1 MTESSVL
8 LDQLVVC
15 GESDYQK
22 VIIGLDGTET
32 GIRRNITATLELFDG
47 ISLERLSASTSTSGV
62 VLIDS
67 TMRSRPIFSI
77 PDMDATDLSEVMIGF
92 TVQADCGVVA
102 AIESNNELL
111 VFDTWILNY
120 EIDGIPF
127 TESYEGVE
135 YKNTI
140 STPNLALE
148 VDVLPTVDMG
158 TPFQRTVRI
167 VNSGLNS
174 YLDRFQYEVTLEPGL
189 VYESAK
195 IGDATLPFTKS
206 TNAQGD
212 TIISA
217 TISNRFFTNNTAESG
232 LIGDGNGRFN
242 VDEVVIITETIFVA
256 NCGGDDNFNL
266 NTNQIISWG
275 CGEENCQQ
283 ATTANM
289 ITFGIGEEQIEFQ
302 VGIDTITPG
311 FCSEGTASLI
321 ISNNGFEFDDGFG
334 TIKDITT
341 GIGFANGD
349 NFLLGENGYEV
360 TAIQIGEVVVFFADT
375 LTSLNEN
382 DIFTIDPDGPGGLED
397 VDGDGFFDD
406 LRVGESFTIT
416 ATYQL
421 DCSYGETFNAAEEC
435 DNDFIGNFD
444 GKIIYTNPCG
454 TTSEQN
460 ISNFLRSFNSGST
473 KEVCADPDAFND
485 EDQFTIVYTGE
496 RRQGNFSSCSS
507 SDEVRVSV
515 TLPDGITI
523 DTSSFLEQDSAISIS
538 VLEQTGNDWML
549 TFDAEQIN
557 LNTDYN
563 LNLVFNTNCT
573 EAGFTSFPTSIEYY
587 CPECDC
593 AQLWYCGVLEGTFLH
608 NNGMPCRE
616 VVCET
621 GISVTSFEA
630 NRSTFGYVDEAFTI
644 PFNPADANTK
654 VALGCD
660 SVVMDIETV
669 VGDATLIDSLGLV
682 ISYGNANEEVSNIPT
697 FLFGRGTVT
706 VIDADGNSISC
717 ELNENKVSLDTS
729 TSLLRLFLDFQD
741 CLDGRPLAKGSQIN
755 FKGYFSIN
763 PDGPIPNNT
772 FKKVPGFRANA
783 YAIVDGQLYENCES
797 YGQLFRLAKLETTLS
812 GPNNDSYPEGCA
824 GTSMVYSLDKS
835 LNKNALQEFL
845 GNELRSA
852 TKINKVEITY
862 DPSLLT
868 AFSDWGAEF
877 KTQDGEWT
885 ALPDFDQFEV
895 GTYEAVF
902 DENTAISS
910 MSGSN
915 QLFQLRI
922 NAVPECGSAFS
933 GANGSASYA
942 ITTALEYTDRYYAN
956 YTDGDNCSSLERAV
970 EERNII
976 YENPPSFSLEGIDQE
991 VSTASNEVQW
1001 IIEHCNTSF
1010 NADAG
1015 ATWIAFEMPSDSIE
1029 ITTIELL
1036 SQSGTVDT
1044 LLVNSYDTT
1053 ANKVFAFTPG
1063 LSRNIR
1069 GNLQDDVCNLIRV
1082 TASLKFCGTE
1092 SITASAGW
1100 NCLEY
1105 AADWTPDL
1113 YAPCSERNINLS
1125 VTTLLPFLSSDF
1137 LAESSLI
1144 SGSLCDTSTID
1155 IVVRN
1160 EASGII
1166 YDVNSQ
1172 ITLPIGTKLVP
1183 GSVSF
1188 AFPSTAEFQTV
1199 STDPVFVETDTA
1211 LGNIYEYVDFAQLHS
1226 FLDENGLQGF
1236 NVNAPDS
1243 SEFRFRYQIVTDC
1256 NFNNNE
1262 INRYRFQGVAA
1273 CGLPS
1278 NIALAETP
1286 PFIFDL
1292 NTEAARQFRV
1302 ELLDQDTI
1310 QDGQTNT
1317 LFLEVTNI
1325 GQNPSIIDS
1334 LTISLP
1340 TALSYI
1346 PNTTLALALVDWDLA
1361 EPRLIAS
1368 TEDGQILRYPLPSNM
1383 ESEDAVSLSFQVDA
1397 AGVDCSELLQIKVST
1412 ISKVDFFCAVTEE
1425 NCLLDFLPSEEQVFS
1440 LPCKL
1445 PEPTD
1450 PCDNFIQTNSDT
1462 LLAPSCED
1470 MVSYCLPNL
1479 SESDRSTVSIFDNG
1493 IPVDLNNLSA
1503 CNIRQICIYSYGNIL
1518 DATGSIEV
1526 LSWEVD
1532 GLTYSG
1538 TVASIAVLVDSMNV
1552 WDPTGNWSLNEMSVV
1567 IEGGHEGGIYGQM
1580 DVSSVDTGTRS
1591 VLGYDTRFVP
1601 MGSGIDLGIG
1611 KHDLVIDYGTCQD
1624 SFTIDVIGQACNTC
1638 IPATIENV
1646 IIEKAVCNQET
1657 GSILVNIT
1665 NDLNDYNFEWAP
1677 ENGIVGSTAN
1687 VRTNLIAGGY
1697 KITIRNK
1704 EDEACFI
1711 EKFVIVENGNLP
1723 DATCSIGPATCIGA
1737 NGTAVLSPSDFTY
1750 LWSDGGNGAT
1760 RTDLLAGIYYVT
1772 FTDPASP
1779 DCPNVKLIEI
1789 PEINELTASLNVVNY
1804 PSCGASNG
1812 SVAVNVTGG
1821 SGDYAYSFPRG
1832 TNEQDGL
1839 SPGTYELNI
1848 RDEQSGC
1855 ELLFSFLLESRE
1867 TVETLTI
1874 TNTTDITCVEAIDGA
1889 VNFEITYSNDFL
1901 FPADTIITDGIN
1913 QYTNGALG
1921 AGDYFIYIQDVTGC
1935 ITSSAPFTINVPT
1948 SLDLV
1953 IFKSIDC
1960 NNPLFIEVEPVDTS
1974 LVLRYDWADVAGDDN
1989 EPIRTDLTSGV
2000 YELSVFDAQNCST
2013 SVSIE
2018 LPECCEP
2025 PVVQNTNIT
2034 TADCGANN
2042 GQVDILIDGTVS
2054 NYTFNYTPNLG
2065 EQGTTANS
2073 RVNLPTG
2080 DYLVTISLIEDSSCF
2095 DTLRVTVPEETIVSY
2110 ITDSN
2115 ITTASCGLANGTVEL
2130 VVEGDNTL
2138 YTYSYEPN
2146 EGTVG
2151 ATPNL
2156 RANLPA
2162 GTYTVTV
2169 ALTANPTCEETQTII
2184 VPEDLT
2190 ATYITGSNI
2199 TTASC
2204 GLANGTVE
2212 LLVEGDNSL
2221 YTYVYEPNEGTAGAT
2236 PNLRAN
2242 LPAGTYTVT
2251 VALAANPACE
2261 ETQTIVVTEDLTAT
2275 YITDSNITTASC
2287 GSANG
2292 TVELQVT
2299 GDPSLYTYSYAPEV
2313 GSVGTSPNIQTN
2325 VPAGTYTVRVA
2336 LASNPICGET
2346 QTIVVPEDTAVS
2358 YITDS
2363 NITTASC
2370 GLANGAVELIVEGD
2384 NTLYNYTYE
2393 PNVGTAGTTPNLREN
2408 LPAGDYTIKVAL
2420 ITNPSCEETQ
2430 TIVVPGDDAV
2440 SYITD
2445 SNITAASC
2453 GLENGTVEILVA
2465 EDLSLYTYT
2474 YEPNAGTEGATP
2486 NLRANLPAGTYTVTV
2501 ALISNPICEEIQTI
2515 VVPED
2520 AAVSYI
2526 IDSNISTA
2534 SCGLANGTVEL
2545 AVEGDPTLYTY
2556 SYEPN
2561 EGTVGATPNLR
2572 ANLPAGTY
2580 TLRVALASNPSC
2592 EETQTIVVPED
2603 ATVSYI
2609 TDSNITPASCGLENG
2624 IVELQVTGD
2633 PTLYT
2638 YSYAPEVG
2646 TAGATPNVQTNV
2658 PAGTYTLRVS
2668 LTSNPICGETQTIV
2682 VPEQGD
2688 ITIVSGNNITPASC
2702 GIDNGMIEILVDGAI
2717 EDYTFTYL
2725 PNEGIAGITP
2735 NIQTDLPAGNYNITI
2750 AHNENDCN
2758 EMIDLVVPEDSAPLV
2773 LDTIIRPSDCNSSN
2787 GSVEVIVDGDLT
2799 NYSFTYD
2806 PNLGTIG
2813 ASTNIMESLPA
2824 GDYSVTVRLNGAG
2837 TCNQIVNFTIT
2848 EPEADFVNNT
2858 IVNPADCG
2866 STNGSITLEV
2876 NGAITDYTYAW
2887 PSDAG
2892 IAGAQANSRT
2902 ELSIGTYSVTVTPI
2916 ADPTCGQIIE
2926 VGVPFGNTNASP
2938 VVDNVVTNPT
2948 CGLDNGMVN
2957 LTLVSDPSNYRFDW
2971 QPNVGIFGNTQNIR
2985 TDLPS
2990 GDYQIVITDLRDTVC
3005 VTSVSVNLVNEE
3017 LVANAITNPSSCSGS
3032 EDGSIRLSPT
3042 TYTYTWEDGFIGSE
3056 RFNILAGDY
3065 LVTITDPATANCTS
3079 PFTIT
3084 LLTDNVFSAAAM
3096 IDSQPSCELN
3106 DGAVSISLEGGS
3118 GDYTYSWES
3127 LTNSNTSLS
3136 PGIYAVTIS
3145 DNISACEAVVD
3156 FALADPQL
3164 AGLCDIDCDLSVGV
3178 DTIAT
3183 QTIACAE
3190 LNEICFDYPLDNDNL
3205 LQLSIDGFAVP
3216 IDTNDLCQTD
3226 MGTTGF
3232 STLIDIG
3239 RHEAILVDPNTGCSD
3254 SILVMINC
3262 VFTDTTDII
3271 FVPGEQ
3277 DTICFSTEE
3286 LTGGV
3291 ASITVGCLQ
3300 NDIASVEVVNDTC
3313 VVVEG
3318 LEPGI
3323 DTACV
3328 IICDSFGICD
3338 TTYLGIFVETLEYV
3352 DSLVVKG
3359 VGETCIDASA
3369 LGSLGEISDI
3379 EIQQMITDSI
3389 KPVVS
3394 YEVDTVNNCII
3405 YTGNVIGMDTTLVIF
3420 CDDANV
3426 CDTIPFMIN
3435 VVNDEPDRLQDTLFI
3450 NETMIYCFD
3459 EEIFPGSITT
3469 FENICLEQSGEHVD
3483 FFLNPLTNCVEYTG
3497 VDLGR
3502 DTACVILCDSEGNCD
3517 TAYFDAL
3524 VVEFKE
3530 LPTAIDDIDTTT
3542 IGTPVVIDILSND
3555 TPFGVLE
3562 DGISIVEPPLY
3573 GEANLNLDGSVTY
3586 ISDEFCARFDEF
3598 TYSICNAIGC
3608 DTAVAKVWIEC
3619 IDIVI
3624 FTAVSPNRDTY
3635 NDFFFIS
3642 GIEEF
3647 PESRLQIYNRWGERV
3662 YDVIGYD
3669 NDWAGTW
3676 KGNKELPDG
3685 AYFYCLEL
3693 NDEDNRVFTGFLEL
3707 HR

>member
-1 MTESSVL
+1 MKLTESSVL

-22 VIIGLDGTET
+22 VIIGLDGEAT
-32 GIRRNITATLELFDG
+32 GIRKNITATLELFDG
-47 ISLERLSASTSTSGV
+47 ISLERLSTNTSTSGV

-102 AIESNNELL
+102 AIENNNELL

-120 EIDGIPF
+120 EIDGVPF
-127 TESYEGVE
+127 SESYDGVE

-148 VDVLPTVDMG
+148 IETLPTVDMG
-158 TPFQRTVRI
+158 IPFQRTVRI

-195 IGDATLPFTKS
+195 IGGTTLPFTKS
-206 TNAQGD
+206 TNPQGD

-217 TISNRFFTNNTAESG
+217 TISNRFFTNNTVESG
-232 LIGDGNGRFN
+232 LVGDGNGRFN
-242 VDEVVIITETIFVA
+242 VDEVVIITETVFVA

-266 NTNQIISWG
+266 STNQTISWG

-283 ATTANM
+283 ATAASM
-289 ITFGIGEEQIEFQ
+289 ITFGIGEEQIEFE
-302 VGIDTITPG
+302 VGNDAITPG

-341 GIGFANGD
+341 GIGFASGNK
-349 NFLLGENGYEV
+349 FLLGENGYEV

-382 DIFTIDPDGPGGLED
+382 DIFTVDPDGPGGLED
-397 VDGDGFFDD
+397 ADGDGFFDD

-421 DCSYGETFNAAEEC
+421 DCSYSETFNAADEC
-435 DNDFIGNFD
+435 DNDFTGNFD

-460 ISNFLRSFNSGST
+460 INNFLRSFNSGST

-496 RRQGNFSSCSS
+496 RRQGNFSSCSN
-507 SDEVRVSV
+507 SDEVRVSI
-515 TLPDGITI
+515 TLPEGITI
-523 DTSSFLEQDSAISIS
+523 DTSSFLEQDSVIRIS

-549 TFDAEQIN
+549 TFDAELIS

-593 AQLWYCGVLEGTFLH
+593 TQLWYCGVLEGTFLH
-608 NNGMPCRE
+608 NNGTPCRE

-644 PFNPADANTK
+644 PFNPVDANTK

-660 SVVMDIETV
+660 SVVMDITTV

-682 ISYGNANEEVSNIPT
+682 ISYGNANEQISRVPT

-706 VIDADGNSISC
+706 VIDAEGSSIDC
-717 ELNENKVSLDTS
+717 ELNENKIRLDTS
-729 TSLLRLFLDFQD
+729 TSLLRLYLDFQD
-741 CLDGRPLAKGSQIN
+741 CLDGRPLATGSQIN

-763 PDGPIPNNT
+763 PDAPIPNNT

-783 YAIVDGQLYENCES
+783 YAIVDGQVYENCES

-835 LNKNALQEFL
+835 LNKNALQEFF
-845 GNELRSA
+845 GDELRSA

-868 AFSDWGAEF
+868 AFSDWNAEF
-877 KTQDGEWT
+877 KNQDSEWT

-895 GTYEAVF
+895 GTYETVF

-910 MSGSN
+910 MAGSN

-942 ITTALEYTDRYYAN
+942 ITAALEYTDRYYAN

-991 VSTASNEVQW
+991 VSTGSNEVQW

-1015 ATWIAFEMPSDSIE
+1015 ATWVAFEMPSDSIE
-1029 ITTIELL
+1029 ITTIEVL
-1036 SQSGTVDT
+1036 SQSGAVDT
-1044 LLVNSYDTT
+1044 LVVNTYDTT

-1069 GNLQDDVCNLIRV
+1069 GNSQDDVCNLLRV

-1105 AADWTPDL
+1105 DADWTPDL
-1113 YAPCSERNINLS
+1113 YAPCSEKSIDLS
-1125 VTTLLPFLSSDF
+1125 VTTLMPFLSSDF

-1144 SGSLCDTSTID
+1144 SRFLCDTSTID
-1155 IVVRN
+1155 IVIRN
-1160 EASGII
+1160 EANGII

-1188 AFPSTAEFQTV
+1188 AYPSTAEFISV
-1199 STDPVFVETDTA
+1199 STDPVFVERDST
-1211 LGNIYEYVDFAQLHS
+1211 LGNIYEYTDFSPLHT
-1226 FLDENGLQGF
+1226 FLDENGLLGF

-1243 SEFRFRYQIVTDC
+1243 SEFRFRYQLVTDC

-1262 INRYRFQGVAA
+1262 INRYRFQGIAA

-1302 ELLDQDTI
+1302 DLLDQDTI

-1325 GQNPSIIDS
+1325 GQTPSIIDS
-1334 LTISLP
+1334 ITIGLP
-1340 TALSYI
+1340 NALSYI
-1346 PNTTLALALVDWDLA
+1346 PNTTLALALVDWDLE
-1361 EPRLIAS
+1361 EPRLIPS
-1368 TEDGQILRYPLPSNM
+1368 ENGQILRFPLPRDM
-1383 ESEDAVSLSFQVDA
+1383 ENEDAVSLSFQIDA
-1397 AGVDCSELLQIKVST
+1397 TGVDCSELLQINVST

-1425 NCLLDFLPSEEQVFS
+1425 NCLLDFLPSEEQLFT
-1440 LPCKL
+1440 LPCKI
-1445 PEPTD
+1445 PEVID
-1450 PCDNFIQTNSDT
+1450 PCESFIQSPSDT

-1470 MVSYCLPNL
+1470 MVSYCIPNL
-1479 SESDRSTVSIFDNG
+1479 SQSDRSTVSISDNG
-1493 IPVDLNNLSA
+1493 VAVDINTLST

-1518 DATGSIEV
+1518 GVTGSIEV
-1526 LSWEVD
+1526 ISWEVD
-1532 GLTYSG
+1532 GTIYSG
-1538 TVASIAVLVDSMNV
+1538 TVASINTLVDSMNV
-1552 WDPTGNWSLNEMSVV
+1552 WDPTGNWSLNEMSLV
-1567 IEGGHEGGIYGQM
+1567 IEGGHEGGVYGQM
-1580 DVSSVDTGTRS
+1580 DVSIVDAGTRS

-1601 MGSGIDLGIG
+1601 MGSGIDLAIG
-1611 KHDLVIDYGTCQD
+1611 QHDLVIDYGICQD
-1624 SFTIDVIGQACNTC
+1624 SFTIEIIGQECNSC

-1657 GSILVNIT
+1657 GSIQVNII
-1665 NDLNDYNFEWAP
+1665 NDIDEYNFEWLP
-1677 ENGIVGSTAN
+1677 DNGRVGSTEN
-1687 VRTNLIAGGY
+1687 IRTNLIAGGY

-1704 EDEACFI
+1704 LDENCFI

-1723 DATCSIGPATCIGA
+1723 DATCSIGPATCVGA
-1737 NGTAVLSPSDFTY
+1737 TGTAVLSPIDFTY

-1772 FTDPASP
+1772 FTDPATP
-1779 DCPNVKLIEI
+1779 DCPNIKLIEI
-1789 PEINELTASLNVVNY
+1789 PEINDLTATLNVENY

-1812 SVAVNVTGG
+1812 LVTVNVTGG
-1821 SGDYAYSFPRG
+1821 SGDYSYSFPSG
-1832 TNEQDGL
+1832 TNEQGGL
-1839 SPGTYELNI
+1839 SPGNYELNI

-1874 TNTTDITCVEAIDGA
+1874 INTKNITCVEAVDGA
-1889 VNFEITYSNDFL
+1889 VDFEITYSNEFL

-1913 QYTNGALG
+1913 QYINGALG
-1921 AGDYFIYIQDVTGC
+1921 AGDYFVYIQDVTGC
-1935 ITSSAPFTINVPT
+1935 ITSSAPFTIDAPA

-1960 NNPLFIEVEPVDTS
+1960 NNPLFIEVEPVDTT

-1989 EPIRTDLTSGV
+1989 EPIRTDLASGV
-2000 YELSVFDAQNCST
+2000 YELTVFDAQNCST

-2034 TADCGANN
+2034 TPDCGANN
-2042 GQVDILIDGTVS
+2042 GQVDILIDGNIS
-2054 NYTFNYTPNLG
+2054 DYTFNYAPNLG
-2065 EQGTTANS
+2065 EEGTTSNS
-2073 RVNLPTG
+2073 RINLPTG
-2080 DYLVTISLIEDSSCF
+2080 NYLVTISLIEDSSCF
-2095 DTLRVTVPEETIVSY
+2095 DTLTVTVPEETVVSY

-2115 ITTASCGLANGTVEL
+2115 I
-2130 VVEGDNTL
+2130 
-2138 YTYSYEPN
+2138 
-2146 EGTVG
+2146 
-2151 ATPNL
+2151 
-2156 RANLPA
+2156 R
-2162 GTYTVTV
+2162 
-2169 ALTANPTCEETQTII
+2169 
-2184 VPEDLT
+2184 
-2190 ATYITGSNI
+2190 
-2199 TTASC
+2199 TASC

-2212 LLVEGDNSL
+2212 LLVEGDN
-2221 YTYVYEPNEGTAGAT
+2221 
-2236 PNLRAN
+2236 
-2242 LPAGTYTVT
+2242 
-2251 VALAANPACE
+2251 
-2261 ETQTIVVTEDLTAT
+2261 
-2275 YITDSNITTASC
+2275 
-2287 GSANG
+2287 
-2292 TVELQVT
+2292 
-2299 GDPSLYTYSYAPEV
+2299 
-2313 GSVGTSPNIQTN
+2313 
-2325 VPAGTYTVRVA
+2325 
-2336 LASNPICGET
+2336 
-2346 QTIVVPEDTAVS
+2346 
-2358 YITDS
+2358 
-2363 NITTASC
+2363 
-2370 GLANGAVELIVEGD
+2370 
-2384 NTLYNYTYE
+2384 
-2393 PNVGTAGTTPNLREN
+2393 
-2408 LPAGDYTIKVAL
+2408 
-2420 ITNPSCEETQ
+2420 
-2430 TIVVPGDDAV
+2430 
-2440 SYITD
+2440 
-2445 SNITAASC
+2445 
-2453 GLENGTVEILVA
+2453 
-2465 EDLSLYTYT
+2465 
-2474 YEPNAGTEGATP
+2474 
-2486 NLRANLPAGTYTVTV
+2486 
-2501 ALISNPICEEIQTI
+2501 
-2515 VVPED
+2515 
-2520 AAVSYI
+2520 
-2526 IDSNISTA
+2526 
-2534 SCGLANGTVEL
+2534 
-2545 AVEGDPTLYTY
+2545 TLYTY
-2556 SYEPN
+2556 RYEPN

-2572 ANLPAGTY
+2572 AGLPAGTY
-2580 TLRVALASNPSC
+2580 TVTVALVSNPTC
-2592 EETQTIVVPED
+2592 EDTQTIVVPEELE
-2603 ATVSYI
+2603 TTYI

-2624 IVELQVTGD
+2624 MVVLQVTGD

-2646 TAGATPNVQTNV
+2646 TVGDAPNIQTNV
-2658 PAGTYTLRVS
+2658 PAGTYTLRVA
-2668 LTSNPICGETQTIV
+2668 LAANLICGETQTII

-2688 ITIVSGNNITPASC
+2688 ITIVNGNNITPATC

-2717 EDYTFTYL
+2717 EDYSFTYS
-2725 PNEGIAGITP
+2725 PNVGVPGATP
-2735 NIQTDLPAGNYNITI
+2735 NIQTDLPIGNYTVTI
-2750 AHNENDCN
+2750 VHNGNGCN
-2758 EMIDLVVPEDSAPLV
+2758 EVIDLVVPEDSAPLV

-2787 GSVEVIVDGDLT
+2787 GSVEIIVDGDLT

-2813 ASTNIMESLPA
+2813 PSTNIMESLPA
-2824 GDYSVTVRLNGAG
+2824 GDYSVTVRLNGVGA
-2837 TCNQIVNFTIT
+2837 CSQIVNFTIT
-2848 EPEADFVNNT
+2848 EPNVDIVNNT

-2866 STNGSITLEV
+2866 STNGAITFQV
-2876 NGAITDYTYAW
+2876 NGAIRDYTYVW

-2892 IAGAQANSRT
+2892 TVGATPNSRT
-2902 ELSIGTYSVTVTPI
+2902 GLSIGTYSVTVTPI
-2916 ADPTCGQIIE
+2916 ANPTCSQIIE
-2926 VGVPFGNTNASP
+2926 VGVPFGNTNTSP
-2938 VVDNVVTNPT
+2938 IVDNIVTNPT
-2948 CGLDNGMVN
+2948 CGLSNGMVN

-2985 TDLPS
+2985 TELPS
-2990 GDYQIVITDLRDTVC
+2990 GDYQIIITDIRDTVC
-3005 VTSVSVNLVNEE
+3005 VTQINVNLENEE
-3017 LVANAITNPSSCSGS
+3017 LAANVITNPSSCSGS
-3032 EDGSIRLSPT
+3032 NDGSIRLSPT
-3042 TYTYTWEDGFIGSE
+3042 TYTYTWEDGFVGNA

-3065 LVTITDPATANCTS
+3065 LVTITDPTTDNCNS
-3079 PFTIT
+3079 PFSIT
-3084 LLTDNVFSAAAM
+3084 LLTDNVFQATAM
-3096 IDSQPSCELN
+3096 IDSQPSCDLN
-3106 DGAVSISLEGGS
+3106 DGSVTISLEGGS
-3118 GDYTYSWES
+3118 GDYSYSWES
-3127 LTNSNTSLS
+3127 SNNSNTNLS
-3136 PGIYAVTIS
+3136 PGIYEVTIS
-3145 DNISACEAVVD
+3145 DNNSGCEAVVD

-3164 AGLCDIDCDLSVGV
+3164 AGQCDTDCDLSVGI
-3178 DTIAT
+3178 DTIAV
-3183 QTIACAE
+3183 QTTICSE
-3190 LNEICFDYPLDNDNL
+3190 LNEICFDYPIDPDNL

-3216 IDTNDLCQTD
+3216 IDTNAICQTD

-3239 RHEAILVDPNTGCSD
+3239 QYEAVLTDPNTGCTD
-3254 SILVMINC
+3254 SILIMVNC
-3262 VFTDTTDII
+3262 VITDTTDIT
-3271 FVPGEQ
+3271 FVPGQ
-3277 DTICFSTEE
+3277 LDTICFSTEE

-3313 VVVEG
+3313 VVVDG

-3338 TTYLGIFVETLEYV
+3338 TTYLGIFIETLEYV
-3352 DSLVVKG
+3352 DSLVVRG
-3359 VGETCIDASA
+3359 VGETCIDASS
-3369 LGSLGEISDI
+3369 LGSLGEITDI
-3379 EIQQMITDSI
+3379 EIQQMLPDSI
-3389 KPVVS
+3389 KPFVS
-3394 YEVDTVNNCII
+3394 YEVDTVNNCVI

-3420 CDDANV
+3420 CDDANA

-3450 NETMIYCFD
+3450 NETLIYCFD

-3469 FENICLEQSGEHVD
+3469 FENICLEGSGEHVD

-3497 VDLGR
+3497 LDIGR
-3502 DTACVILCDSEGNCD
+3502 DTACIILCDNEGNCD
-3517 TAYFDAL
+3517 TAYFDAM

-3562 DGISIVEPPLY
+3562 DGISIIDPPLY
-3573 GEANLNLDGSVTY
+3573 GETNLNLDGSVTY

-3693 NDEDNRVFTGFLEL
+3693 NDEDERVFTGFLEL